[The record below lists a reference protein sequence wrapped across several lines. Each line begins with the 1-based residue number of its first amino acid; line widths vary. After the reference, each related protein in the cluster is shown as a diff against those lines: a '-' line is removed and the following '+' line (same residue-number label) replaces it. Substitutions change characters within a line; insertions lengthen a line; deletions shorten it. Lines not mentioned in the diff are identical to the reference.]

1 MHEVAKELIMRGLAY
16 MDFSDRE
23 TMRANRGTLTTHG
36 TRCEDADNF
45 AEWHLDMFEHMAEG
59 AFEEGECVLRAKIDM
74 ASPNMNLRDP
84 VLYRIKKIPH
94 NRTGDKWCIYPAY
107 DFAHPLSDFEER
119 VALSLCTL
127 EFEDHRPFYYWVV
140 ARCAEISPN
149 PAMKHVPVELEF
161 ARLELDKGL
170 TSKRKIN
177 AMVDD
182 GSVDGIDD
190 PRLVT
195 LAGLR
200 RRGFTPS
207 GLLKFCEEAGVSKA
221 NSTIPFDRVED
232 ALRMDLDDTAPR
244 RFVVADPIE
253 LDIVDGASDPY
264 IVEASNHPKNAELG
278 ARSYEVSSKF
288 WIDKSD
294 ARLAGMAEKGFKR
307 VEPGCVFRIMPGVVL
322 ECVSVEAGA
331 DGLPCKVV
339 AKTSTGKPRSTIHGL
354 SRSFAKEV
362 EIWEPETLADESS
375 NPNDNLVVRKGY
387 AEPLALAT
395 KGTWHAVR
403 YGYCRID
410 PNNEDRII
418 TAVKLRSSY

>member
-195 LAGLR
+195 LAGLL

-221 NSTIPFDRVED
+221 NSTIPFARVED
-232 ALRMDLDDTAPR
+232 FLRLDLDDTSPR
-244 RFVVADPIE
+244 RFLVARPIKLDVVGGPDPFM
-253 LDIVDGASDPY
+253 VD
-264 IVEASNHPKNAELG
+264 ASNHPKNEAMGSRPVEL
-278 ARSYEVSSKF
+278 SSEM
-288 WIDKSD
+288 WVD
-294 ARLAGMAEKGFKR
+294 ADDVRAFGKAEKGFKR
-307 VEPGCVFRIMPGVVL
+307 VEPGAVFRIMPGLVL
-322 ECVSVEAGA
+322 VCESVELDDAGV
-331 DGLPCKVV
+331 PVRVVCKP
-339 AKTSTGKPRSTIHGL
+339 SDGKPRVTIHGL
-354 SRSFAKEV
+354 SRRSAVAV
-362 EIWEPETLADESS
+362 EIWEPEVIETEEDD
-375 NPNDNLVVRKGY
+375 PDTRLVVRNGY
-387 AEPLALAT
+387 VEPMAIET
-395 KGTWHAVR
+395 NGTWHAVR
-403 YGYCRID
+403 YGYCVADRNCD
-410 PNNEDRII
+410 GRII
-418 TAVKLRSSY
+418 LSTKLRSSV